1 MTRFVGPT
9 SVRLMKW
16 LGLVTLLFVAACGPT
31 GSQNS
36 GGSGGNSGGSGG
48 NSGGAGGSGGGGNP
62 TCTQTPS
69 CAGGGVVSGKV
80 YAPNGMDPIS
90 GASIYVPTGNDEF
103 PPGVSCDVCST
114 GSFQSCTQTFSG
126 VDGSFRLIGVP
137 AGTTE
142 VDIQKG
148 RFRRRLHLDVPC
160 GELMLTAD
168 QSRLPRNST
177 EGDIPKIAVAN
188 GEWDKLECVLRKIG
202 LDASAIDI
210 FNHSDSFNESG
221 KPDFSTLVQNFDML
235 KAYNIVFINC
245 SDNTLESYLSNSAVV
260 GNLKNYVGMGGR
272 LYITDWSYDHIE
284 QVPDWSSLVCWQP
297 TGTCGGGAEPM
308 HQAALGKDG
317 IEVDA
322 TVEDAMMQ
330 QWLQQLG
337 ATNTNGTV
345 HITHFLIDWVMQK
358 SNVQP
363 AVKEWVKGSVQ
374 SQDGSINGELPLT
387 FTFDYNTCG
396 RVLYSS
402 YHTLGRDTDTCG
414 TGGGLVPCQTNADCG
429 GGTCQFGFCIG
440 GGGGSSSCHFPDYC
454 DSNPLSPQERIL
466 EYLIFEIS
474 TCVNPPG

>member
-1 MTRFVGPT
+1 
-9 SVRLMKW
+9 MKH
-16 LGLVTLLFVAACGPT
+16 LSLVIFLFSACGPT
-31 GSQNS
+31 GT
-36 GGSGGNSGGSGG
+36 GGGNSGGNSGGSGG
-48 NSGGAGGSGGGGNP
+48 SSGSAGNGTGGGG
-62 TCTQTPS
+62 
-69 CAGGGVVSGKV
+69 GGGGHVSCPQNNSCPGGATVTGKV
-80 YAPNGMDPIS
+80 YAPNGTDPIA
-90 GASIYVPTGNDEF
+90 GASVYVPTGNNEF

-114 GSFQSCTQTFSG
+114 GSFQSCTQVFSG
-126 VDGSFRLIGVP
+126 TDGSFTLTGVP
-137 AGTTE
+137 AGMTE
-142 VDIQKG
+142 IDIQKG
-148 RFRRRLHLDVPC
+148 RFRRRLQLNVPC
-160 GELMLTAD
+160 GSLALTAE
-168 QSRLPRNST
+168 QSRLPKNST

-210 FNHSDSFNESG
+210 FNHSDTYNENG

-245 SDNTLESYLSNSAVV
+245 SDNTLETYLSNATVL

-322 TVEDAMMQ
+322 TIEDMGMKE
-330 QWLQQLG
+330 WLQQLG
-337 ATNTNGTV
+337 ATNPDGTV

-363 AVKEWVKGSVQ
+363 MVKEWVRGSVQ
-374 SQDGSINGELPLT
+374 SQDGSINSDLPLT

-402 YHTLGRDTDTCG
+402 YHTLGRDLDTCG
-414 TGGGLVPCQTNADCG
+414 GL
-429 GGTCQFGFCIG
+429 FGQ
-440 GGGGSSSCHFPDYC
+440 SNCHFPDYC